1 MQKPAFTL
9 IELIF
14 TIVIIGVLAV
24 VAVPKFT
31 NLADNAKITAELST
45 ASAVQ
50 TNLEAIHTEWITN
63 RCEFN
68 WNVDKDIGT
77 SNALFDDNRG
87 YPITLG
93 SSDDTPFDYILKD
106 VQGWTRNGT
115 QYRGPAS
122 SAISARNPDAAGKP
136 DGNDYWDYNA
146 TSGEFRL
153 VDN

>member
-1 MQKPAFTL
+1 MQTRAFTL

-24 VAVPKFT
+24 VAVPKFA

-50 TNLEAIHTEWITN
+50 TNIEAIHTEWITN
-63 RCEFN
+63 RCTDWKWGVAN
-68 WNVDKDIGT
+68 QPYSQLN
-77 SNALFDDNRG
+77 DNG
-87 YPITLG
+87 YPKTLG
-93 SSDDTPFDYILKD
+93 SSDTTPLDYILKD

-122 SAISARNPDAAGKP
+122 SAISARTPDVAGKP

>member
-63 RCEFN
+63 RCTDWHCGVAN
-68 WNVDKDIGT
+68 QPYGNL
-77 SNALFDDNRG
+77 NANG
-87 YPITLG
+87 YPTTLG
-93 SSDDTPFDYILKD
+93 STDDTPFDYILKD

-122 SAISARNPDAAGKP
+122 SKIGVRTPDVAGKP

-146 TSGEFRL
+146 TSGEFSL

>member
-31 NLADNAKITAELST
+31 NLADNAKITAELSA

-63 RCEFN
+63 RCTDWTWGAMN
-68 WNVDKDIGT
+68 QPYANL
-77 SNALFDDNRG
+77 NASG
-87 YPITLG
+87 YPVTLG
-93 SSDDTPFDYILKD
+93 SANASPLDYILKD
-106 VQGWTRNGT
+106 ARDWTLVGN
-115 QYRGPAS
+115 QYKGPAS
-122 SAISARNPDAAGKP
+122 SAISPRNPDIAGKP

-146 TSGEFRL
+146 TSGTFSL
-153 VDN
+153 VDVN